1 MTNKLNIL
9 PVMDRMKPENRDIEI
24 IKLNARLN
32 SPKLLQDELIEL
44 QAWNII
50 TKEISERIS
59 KYERD
64 FLINEIHAA
73 IALMN
78 DWDENNN
85 GDSSVLPSVR
95 VTNIFQENNK
105 KNY

>member
-44 QAWNII
+44 QA
-50 TKEISERIS
+50 
-59 KYERD
+59 
-64 FLINEIHAA
+64 
-73 IALMN
+73 
-78 DWDENNN
+78 
-85 GDSSVLPSVR
+85 
-95 VTNIFQENNK
+95 
-105 KNY
+105 